1 MVTISGDI
9 VKDPLVRKEQGKID
23 QYHYQE
29 GPWAYK
35 RNGHYYMAYASTCC
49 PEGIGYAMGKSAIGP
64 WKFKGHIMQPDRRAS
79 GNHPGIIDYK
89 GKTYMFG
96 FNFLLNFRQTEKH
109 HERRSVCVAEM
120 KFNPDGTIQE
130 LPWWEEGT
138 PIDPVGTLDPYKRT
152 EAETIAWSEG
162 LKTKSSA
169 SVGVYVTSVHVNDYI
184 RVREVDFKKGAK
196 SFEVSAA
203 SVSGGKIEIRLGNID
218 GQLLGVCNINS
229 TGGAEI

>member
-1 MVTISGDI
+1 MCSGDE
-9 VKDPLVRKEQGKID
+9 VQ
-23 QYHYQE
+23 
-29 GPWAYK
+29 
-35 RNGHYYMAYASTCC
+35 
-49 PEGIGYAMGKSAIGP
+49 
-64 WKFKGHIMQPDRRAS
+64 
-79 GNHPGIIDYK
+79 
-89 GKTYMFG
+89 
-96 FNFLLNFRQTEKH
+96 
-109 HERRSVCVAEM
+109 
-120 KFNPDGTIQE
+120 PDGTIQE

-196 SFEVSAA
+196 SLRSECCFCFRW
-203 SVSGGKIEIRLGNID
+203 KIEIRLGNID

-229 TGGAEI
+229 TGGAKFGKTFTTQVKKKLKAYTISILFSKEVKVNCSIWTTGSLNNNYIRMLRGSKLC